1 MADVFSKSFEEL
13 LAEAGVAVTD
23 TTATE
28 SGVES
33 APVASN
39 PLDTPANPLDTPTNP
54 LDTPTE
60 EPVKEVVNK
69 ADQYLVDGDTFGAG
83 TAAPAEAPVV
93 DEAKVAADKAK
104 AEADKVAADKA
115 KAEADKVAADKAKA
129 EADKVAADKAKADKV
144 AADKVA
150 ADKAKVEEKPKATKR
165 SPRKKASDDV
175 ITVEVGINP
184 KVTALLDAKE
194 LDAIKKDAEAFLNDA
209 IEVAAKE
216 AFSKLW

>member
-1 MADVFSKSFEEL
+1 MADIFNKSFEEL

-129 EADKVAADKAKADKV
+129 DKV

-184 KVTALLDAKE
+184 KVTALLDAKD

>member
-129 EADKVAADKAKADKV
+129 DKV

-150 ADKAKVEEKPKATKR
+150 ADKAKVEEKPNATKR

-184 KVTALLDAKE
+184 KVTALLDAKD

>member
-83 TAAPAEAPVV
+83 TAAPAEAQVV

-115 KAEADKVAADKAKA
+115 N
-129 EADKVAADKAKADKV
+129 ADKV

-150 ADKAKVEEKPKATKR
+150 ADKAKVDEKPNATKR

-184 KVTALLDAKE
+184 KVTALLDAKD

>member
-129 EADKVAADKAKADKV
+129 DKV

-150 ADKAKVEEKPKATKR
+150 ADKAKVEEKPKATNR

-184 KVTALLDAKE
+184 KVTALLDAKD

>member
-1 MADVFSKSFEEL
+1 MADIFNKSFEEL

-129 EADKVAADKAKADKV
+129 DKV

-150 ADKAKVEEKPKATKR
+150 ADKAKVEEKPNATKR

-184 KVTALLDAKE
+184 KVTALLDAKD

>member
-1 MADVFSKSFEEL
+1 MADIFNKSFEEL

-115 KAEADKVAADKAKA
+115 KA
-129 EADKVAADKAKADKV
+129 DKV

-150 ADKAKVEEKPKATKR
+150 ADKAKVEEKPNATKR

-184 KVTALLDAKE
+184 KVTALLDAKD

>member
-1 MADVFSKSFEEL
+1 MADIFNKSFEEL

-129 EADKVAADKAKADKV
+129 DKV

>member
-1 MADVFSKSFEEL
+1 M
-13 LAEAGVAVTD
+13 
-23 TTATE
+23 
-28 SGVES
+28 
-33 APVASN
+33 
-39 PLDTPANPLDTPTNP
+39 DTPANPLDTPTNP

-115 KAEADKVAADKAKA
+115 KA
-129 EADKVAADKAKADKV
+129 DKV

-150 ADKAKVEEKPKATKR
+150 ADKAKVEEKPNATKR

>member
-129 EADKVAADKAKADKV
+129 DKV

-150 ADKAKVEEKPKATKR
+150 ADKAKVEEKPNATKR

>member
-115 KAEADKVAADKAKA
+115 KA
-129 EADKVAADKAKADKV
+129 DKV

-150 ADKAKVEEKPKATKR
+150 ADKAKVEEKPNATKR

>member
-129 EADKVAADKAKADKV
+129 DKV

-150 ADKAKVEEKPKATKR
+150 ADKAKVEEEPKATKR

-184 KVTALLDAKE
+184 KVTALLDAKD

>member
-1 MADVFSKSFEEL
+1 MADIFNKSFEEL

-39 PLDTPANPLDTPTNP
+39 PLDTPVNPLDTPTNP

-93 DEAKVAADKAK
+93 DEA
-104 AEADKVAADKA
+104 KVAADKA

-184 KVTALLDAKE
+184 KVTALLDAKD

>member
-129 EADKVAADKAKADKV
+129 DKV

>member
-1 MADVFSKSFEEL
+1 MADVFNKSFEEL

-115 KAEADKVAADKAKA
+115 KA
-129 EADKVAADKAKADKV
+129 DKV

-150 ADKAKVEEKPKATKR
+150 ADKAKVEEKPKATNR

-184 KVTALLDAKE
+184 KVTALLDAKD

>member
-115 KAEADKVAADKAKA
+115 KA
-129 EADKVAADKAKADKV
+129 DKV

-150 ADKAKVEEKPKATKR
+150 ADKAKVEEKPKATNR

-184 KVTALLDAKE
+184 KVTALLDAKD